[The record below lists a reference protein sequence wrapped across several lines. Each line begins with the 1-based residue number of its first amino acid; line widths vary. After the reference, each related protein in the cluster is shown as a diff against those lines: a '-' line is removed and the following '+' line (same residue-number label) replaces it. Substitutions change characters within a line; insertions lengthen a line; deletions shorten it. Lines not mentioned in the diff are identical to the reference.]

1 MLNNIKGKLYKLAI
15 WYIGR
20 CNAKWDKLT
29 ATGDIE
35 HLEKL
40 TYRFA
45 GKGKAYLLYGAD
57 AEWQNFC
64 RYDVLNNAIQR
75 LATYEEEYSKM
86 GLSYHKLSTKS
97 PKNEL

>member
-1 MLNNIKGKLYKLAI
+1 MFNNIRSKLYKLAI

-29 ATGDIE
+29 TIGDIE

-40 TYRFA
+40 TYRCPND
-45 GKGKAYLLYGAD
+45 KAYLLYGAD
-57 AEWQNFC
+57 AEWQKFC

-75 LATYEEEYSKM
+75 LAIYEEEYSKM
-86 GLSYHKLSTKS
+86 GLSFHKISTKK
-97 PKNEL
+97 PRK